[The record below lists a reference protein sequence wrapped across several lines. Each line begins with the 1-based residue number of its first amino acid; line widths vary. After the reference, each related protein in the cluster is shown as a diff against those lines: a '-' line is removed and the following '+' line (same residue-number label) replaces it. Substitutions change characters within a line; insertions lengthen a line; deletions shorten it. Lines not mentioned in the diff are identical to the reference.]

1 MKYLFLVFILSILLG
16 CAEKDSETT
25 STDNSSDVTSSD
37 TSNSIA
43 KIKVYAVNYSV
54 GGGSDKKIYNYFSNL
69 FFICHSDSSTDLFYF

>member
-1 MKYLFLVFILSILLG
+1 MKYLFFVFILSILLG

-37 TSNSIA
+37 TSNSLA

-54 GGGSDKKIYNYFSNL
+54 GGE
-69 FFICHSDSSTDLFYF
+69 